1 MTEKLLIID
10 GSSLLSTSFYA
21 TATAYLMAKT
31 DEDKE
36 KALTRLMKTSD
47 GRYTNGVFP
56 FMRTLLSLIKKN
68 QPTHLAVVWDVSRQT
83 FRQEIAGGT
92 YKGTRKATPHPLKE
106 QFISTQNLLQGI
118 VPQFLSG
125 KDDEEVYEAD
135 DFAGSLAKRF
145 QNEIPVFL
153 HTKDEDYLQLVDT
166 NTRVWLGSSK
176 ADKMFEDLGLNRQE
190 FNVPDGFFE
199 FTLST
204 LKDIKGLE
212 PYQIVEY
219 KALCGDTSDNIP
231 GVKGVGEK
239 AVIPLLQE
247 YGTIEAIYE
256 TIENLNA
263 AKEEKELKK
272 FFKESLG
279 IGRSPISYL
288 LAEGVIALSS
298 GEKINYNVIFDE
310 VTEED
315 KALQPL
321 FEEKLGKLRFPIRL
335 SNAEDIE
342 KLRNEEVYGV
352 QLCAKESAFMSKE
365 LATIKTDIESIANVN
380 LDDIKLNI
388 NYDELK
394 ARLLDF
400 EIKTLI

>member
-36 KALTRLMKTSD
+36 KALERLMKTSD

-118 VPQFLSG
+118 IPQFLSG
-125 KDDEEVYEAD
+125 RDDEEVYEAD

-145 QNEIPVFL
+145 QTEIPVFL
-153 HTKDEDYLQLVDT
+153 HTKDEDYLQLVDS

-256 TIENLNA
+256 TIENLS

-279 IGRSPISYL
+279 IGRSPISYM
-288 LAEGVIALSS
+288 LADGVIAL
-298 GEKINYNVIFDE
+298 GNGDKINYNAIFDE

-315 KALQPL
+315 TTLQPL
-321 FEEKLGKLRFPIRL
+321 FEEKLGKLKFPIRL

-342 KLRNEEVYGV
+342 KLKNEEVFGI

-365 LATIKTDIESIANVN
+365 LATIKTDIESIAQVN

-388 NYDELK
+388 DYNELK
-394 ARLLDF
+394 NRLLDL

>member
-36 KALTRLMKTSD
+36 KALERLMKTSD

-68 QPTHLAVVWDVSRQT
+68 QPTHLAIVWDVSRQT

-118 VPQFLSG
+118 IPQFLSG
-125 KDDEEVYEAD
+125 RDDEEVYEAD

-145 QNEIPVFL
+145 QTEIPVFL
-153 HTKDEDYLQLVDT
+153 HTKDEDYLQLVDS

-176 ADKMFEDLGLNRQE
+176 ADKMFEDLNLNRQE

-256 TIENLNA
+256 TIENLS

-279 IGRSPISYL
+279 IGRSPISYM
-288 LAEGVIALSS
+288 LADGVIAL
-298 GEKINYNVIFDE
+298 GNGDKINYNAIFDE

-315 KALQPL
+315 TTLQPL
-321 FEEKLGKLRFPIRL
+321 FEEKLGKLKFPIRL

-342 KLRNEEVYGV
+342 KLKNEEVFGI

-365 LATIKTDIESIANVN
+365 LATIKTDIESIAQVN

-388 NYDELK
+388 DYTELK
-394 ARLLDF
+394 NRLLDL

>member
-1 MTEKLLIID
+1 
-10 GSSLLSTSFYA
+10 
-21 TATAYLMAKT
+21 
-31 DEDKE
+31 
-36 KALTRLMKTSD
+36 
-47 GRYTNGVFP
+47 
-56 FMRTLLSLIKKN
+56 
-68 QPTHLAVVWDVSRQT
+68 
-83 FRQEIAGGT
+83 
-92 YKGTRKATPHPLKE
+92 
-106 QFISTQNLLQGI
+106 
-118 VPQFLSG
+118 
-125 KDDEEVYEAD
+125 
-135 DFAGSLAKRF
+135 
-145 QNEIPVFL
+145 
-153 HTKDEDYLQLVDT
+153 
-166 NTRVWLGSSK
+166 
-176 ADKMFEDLGLNRQE
+176 MFEDLGLNRQE

-247 YGTIEAIYE
+247 YGNIEAIYN
-256 TIENLNA
+256 TIENLS

-288 LAEGVIALSS
+288 LADGVIALGN

-315 KALQPL
+315 KNLQDL

-335 SNAEDIE
+335 SNGDDLE
-342 KLRNEEVYGV
+342 KLRNEEVFGV
-352 QLCAKESAFMSKE
+352 QLSAKESAFISKE
-365 LATIKTDIESIANVN
+365 LATIKTDIESIANTTI
-380 LDDIKLNI
+380 DDVKLNI

>member
-68 QPTHLAVVWDVSRQT
+68 QPTHLAIVWDVSRQT

-118 VPQFLSG
+118 IPQFLSG
-125 KDDEEVYEAD
+125 RDDEEVYEAD

-145 QNEIPVFL
+145 QTEIPVFL
-153 HTKDEDYLQLVDT
+153 HTKDEDYLQLVDS

-176 ADKMFEDLGLNRQE
+176 ADKMFEDLNLNRQE

-204 LKDIKGLE
+204 LKDIKGLK

-256 TIENLNA
+256 TIENLS

-279 IGRSPISYL
+279 IGRSPISYM
-288 LAEGVIALSS
+288 LADGVIAL
-298 GEKINYNVIFDE
+298 GNGDKINYNAIFDE

-315 KALQPL
+315 TTLQPL
-321 FEEKLGKLRFPIRL
+321 FEEKLGKLKFPIRL

-342 KLRNEEVYGV
+342 KLKNEEVFGI

-365 LATIKTDIESIANVN
+365 LATIKTDIESIAQVN

-388 NYDELK
+388 DYTELK
-394 ARLLDF
+394 NRLLDL

>member
-36 KALTRLMKTSD
+36 KALERLMKTSD

-118 VPQFLSG
+118 IPQFLSG
-125 KDDEEVYEAD
+125 RDDEEVYEAD

-145 QNEIPVFL
+145 QTEIPVFL
-153 HTKDEDYLQLVDT
+153 HTKDEDYLQLVDS

-176 ADKMFEDLGLNRQE
+176 ADKMFEDLNLNRQE

-256 TIENLNA
+256 TIENLS

-272 FFKESLG
+272 FFKDSLG
-279 IGRSPISYL
+279 IGRSPISYM
-288 LAEGVIALSS
+288 LADGVIAL
-298 GEKINYNVIFDE
+298 GNGDKINYNAIFDE

-315 KALQPL
+315 TTLQPL
-321 FEEKLGKLRFPIRL
+321 FEEKLGKLKFPIRL

-342 KLRNEEVYGV
+342 KLKNEEVFGI

-365 LATIKTDIESIANVN
+365 LATIKTDIESIAQVN

-388 NYDELK
+388 DYTELK
-394 ARLLDF
+394 NRLLDL

>member
-36 KALTRLMKTSD
+36 KALERLMKTSD

-118 VPQFLSG
+118 IPQFLSG
-125 KDDEEVYEAD
+125 RDDEEVYEAD

-145 QNEIPVFL
+145 QTEIPVFL
-153 HTKDEDYLQLVDT
+153 HTKDEDYLQLVDS

-176 ADKMFEDLGLNRQE
+176 ADKMFEDLNLNRQE

-256 TIENLNA
+256 TIENLS

-279 IGRSPISYL
+279 IGRSPISYM
-288 LAEGVIALSS
+288 LADGVIAL
-298 GEKINYNVIFDE
+298 GNGDKINYNAIFDE

-315 KALQPL
+315 TILQPL
-321 FEEKLGKLRFPIRL
+321 FEEKLGKLKFPIRL

-342 KLRNEEVYGV
+342 KLKNEEVFGI

-365 LATIKTDIESIANVN
+365 LATIKTDIESIAQVN

-388 NYDELK
+388 DYTELK
-394 ARLLDF
+394 NRLLDL

>member
-36 KALTRLMKTSD
+36 KALERLMKTSD

-118 VPQFLSG
+118 IPQFLSG
-125 KDDEEVYEAD
+125 RDDEEVYEAD

-145 QNEIPVFL
+145 QTEIPVFL
-153 HTKDEDYLQLVDT
+153 HTKDEDYLQLIDS

-176 ADKMFEDLGLNRQE
+176 ADKMFEDLNLSRQE

-256 TIENLNA
+256 TIENLS

-279 IGRSPISYL
+279 IGRSPISYM
-288 LAEGVIALSS
+288 LADGVIAL
-298 GEKINYNVIFDE
+298 GNGDKINYNAIFDE

-315 KALQPL
+315 TTLQPL
-321 FEEKLGKLRFPIRL
+321 FEEKLGKLKFPIRL
-335 SNAEDIE
+335 SKAEDIE
-342 KLRNEEVYGV
+342 KLKNEEVFGI

-365 LATIKTDIESIANVN
+365 LATIKTDIESIAQVN

-388 NYDELK
+388 DYTELK
-394 ARLLDF
+394 NRLLDL

>member
-263 AKEEKELKK
+263 KEEKELKK

-279 IGRSPISYL
+279 IGRSPISYM

-335 SNAEDIE
+335 STAEDIE

>member
-31 DEDKE
+31 EEHKE
-36 KALTRLMKTSD
+36 KALERLMKTSD

-118 VPQFLSG
+118 IPQFLSG
-125 KDDEEVYEAD
+125 RDDEEVYEAD

-145 QNEIPVFL
+145 QTEIPVFL
-153 HTKDEDYLQLVDT
+153 HTKDEDYLQLVDS

-176 ADKMFEDLGLNRQE
+176 ADKMFEDLNLNRQE

-256 TIENLNA
+256 TIENLS

-279 IGRSPISYL
+279 IGRSPISYM
-288 LAEGVIALSS
+288 LADGVIAL
-298 GEKINYNVIFDE
+298 GNGDKINYNAIFDE

-315 KALQPL
+315 TTLQPL
-321 FEEKLGKLRFPIRL
+321 FEEKLGKLKFPIRL

-342 KLRNEEVYGV
+342 KLKNEEVFGV

-365 LATIKTDIESIANVN
+365 LATIKTDIESIAQVN

-388 NYDELK
+388 DYTELK
-394 ARLLDF
+394 NRLLDL

>member
-21 TATAYLMAKT
+21 TDTAYLMAKT

-36 KALTRLMKTSD
+36 KALERLMKTSD

-118 VPQFLSG
+118 IPQFLSG
-125 KDDEEVYEAD
+125 RDDEEVYEAD

-145 QNEIPVFL
+145 QTEIPVFL
-153 HTKDEDYLQLVDT
+153 HTKDEDYLQLVDS

-176 ADKMFEDLGLNRQE
+176 ADKMFEDLNLNRQE

-204 LKDIKGLE
+204 LKDIKGLK

-256 TIENLNA
+256 TIENLS

-279 IGRSPISYL
+279 IGRSPISYM
-288 LAEGVIALSS
+288 LADGVIAL
-298 GEKINYNVIFDE
+298 GNGDKINYNAIFDE

-315 KALQPL
+315 TTLQPL
-321 FEEKLGKLRFPIRL
+321 FEEKLGKLKFPIRL

-342 KLRNEEVYGV
+342 KLKNEEVFGV

-365 LATIKTDIESIANVN
+365 LATIKTDIESIAQVN

-388 NYDELK
+388 DYTELK
-394 ARLLDF
+394 NRLLDL

>member
-118 VPQFLSG
+118 VPQFLSE

-247 YGTIEAIYE
+247 YGNIESIYD
-256 TIENLNA
+256 TIENLSS
-263 AKEEKELKK
+263 KEEKELKK

-279 IGRSPISYL
+279 IGRSPISYM

-298 GEKINYNVIFDE
+298 GEKINYNAIFDE

>member
-118 VPQFLSG
+118 VPQFLSE

-247 YGTIEAIYE
+247 YGNIESIYD
-256 TIENLNA
+256 TIENLSS
-263 AKEEKELKK
+263 KEEKELKK

-279 IGRSPISYL
+279 IGRSPISYM

-335 SNAEDIE
+335 SNVEDIE

>member
-36 KALTRLMKTSD
+36 KALERLMKTSD

-118 VPQFLSG
+118 IPQFLSG
-125 KDDEEVYEAD
+125 RDDEEVYEAD

-145 QNEIPVFL
+145 QTEIPVFL
-153 HTKDEDYLQLVDT
+153 HTKDEDYLQLVDS

-176 ADKMFEDLGLNRQE
+176 ADKMFEDLNLNRQE

-247 YGTIEAIYE
+247 YGTIESIYE
-256 TIENLNA
+256 TIENLS

-279 IGRSPISYL
+279 IGRSPISYM
-288 LAEGVIALSS
+288 LADGVIAL
-298 GEKINYNVIFDE
+298 GNGDKINYNAIFDE

-315 KALQPL
+315 TTLQPL
-321 FEEKLGKLRFPIRL
+321 FEEKLGKLKFPIRL

-342 KLRNEEVYGV
+342 KLKNEEVFGI

-365 LATIKTDIESIANVN
+365 LATIKTDIESIAQVN

-388 NYDELK
+388 DYTELK
-394 ARLLDF
+394 NRLLDL

>member
-118 VPQFLSG
+118 VPQFLSE

-145 QNEIPVFL
+145 QSEIPVFL

-247 YGTIEAIYE
+247 YGNIESIYD
-256 TIENLNA
+256 TIENLSS
-263 AKEEKELKK
+263 KEEKELKK

>member
-68 QPTHLAVVWDVSRQT
+68 EPTHLAVVWDVSRQT
-83 FRQEIAGGT
+83 FRQKIAGGT

-118 VPQFLSG
+118 IPQFLSG
-125 KDDEEVYEAD
+125 RDDEEVYEAD

-145 QNEIPVFL
+145 QTEIPVFL
-153 HTKDEDYLQLVDT
+153 HTKDEDYLQLVDS

-176 ADKMFEDLGLNRQE
+176 ADKMFEDLNLNRQE

-256 TIENLNA
+256 TIENLS

-279 IGRSPISYL
+279 IGRSPISYM
-288 LAEGVIALSS
+288 LADGVIAL
-298 GEKINYNVIFDE
+298 GNGDKINYNAIFDE

-315 KALQPL
+315 TTLQPL
-321 FEEKLGKLRFPIRL
+321 FEEKLGKLKFPIRL

-342 KLRNEEVYGV
+342 KLKNEEVFGV

-365 LATIKTDIESIANVN
+365 LATIKTDIESIAQVN

-388 NYDELK
+388 DYTELK
-394 ARLLDF
+394 NRLLDL

>member
-36 KALTRLMKTSD
+36 KALERLMKTSD

-118 VPQFLSG
+118 IPQFLSG
-125 KDDEEVYEAD
+125 RDDEEVYEAD

-145 QNEIPVFL
+145 QTEIPVFL
-153 HTKDEDYLQLVDT
+153 HTKDEDYLQLVDS

-176 ADKMFEDLGLNRQE
+176 ADKMFEDLNLNRQE

-256 TIENLNA
+256 TIENLS

-279 IGRSPISYL
+279 IGRSPISYM
-288 LAEGVIALSS
+288 LADGVIAL
-298 GEKINYNVIFDE
+298 GNGDKINYNAIFDE

-315 KALQPL
+315 TTLQPL
-321 FEEKLGKLRFPIRL
+321 FEEKLGKLKFPIRL

-342 KLRNEEVYGV
+342 KLKNEEVFGV

-365 LATIKTDIESIANVN
+365 LATIKTDIESIAQVN

-388 NYDELK
+388 DYTELK
-394 ARLLDF
+394 NRLLDL

>member
-68 QPTHLAVVWDVSRQT
+68 QPTHLVVVWDVSRQT

-263 AKEEKELKK
+263 KEEKELKK

-279 IGRSPISYL
+279 IGRSPISYM

>member
-68 QPTHLAVVWDVSRQT
+68 QPTHWAVVWDVSRQT

-118 VPQFLSG
+118 IPQFLSG
-125 KDDEEVYEAD
+125 RDDEEVYEAD

-145 QNEIPVFL
+145 QTEIPVFL
-153 HTKDEDYLQLVDT
+153 HTKDEDYLQLVDS

-176 ADKMFEDLGLNRQE
+176 ADKMFEDLNLNRQE

-256 TIENLNA
+256 TIENLS

-279 IGRSPISYL
+279 IGRSPISYM
-288 LAEGVIALSS
+288 LADGVIAL
-298 GEKINYNVIFDE
+298 GNGDKINYNAIFDE

-315 KALQPL
+315 TTLQPL
-321 FEEKLGKLRFPIRL
+321 FEEKLGKLKFPIRL

-342 KLRNEEVYGV
+342 KLKNEEVFGV

-365 LATIKTDIESIANVN
+365 LATIKTDIESIAQVN
-380 LDDIKLNI
+380 LDDIKLSI
-388 NYDELK
+388 DYTELK
-394 ARLLDF
+394 NRLLDL

>member
-145 QNEIPVFL
+145 QSEIPVFL

-263 AKEEKELKK
+263 KEEKELKK

-279 IGRSPISYL
+279 IGRSPISYM

-298 GEKINYNVIFDE
+298 GEKINYNAIFDE

>member
-36 KALTRLMKTSD
+36 MALERLMKTSD

-118 VPQFLSG
+118 IPQFLSG
-125 KDDEEVYEAD
+125 RDDEEVYEAD

-145 QNEIPVFL
+145 QTEIPVFL
-153 HTKDEDYLQLVDT
+153 HTKDEDYLQLVDS
-166 NTRVWLGSSK
+166 NTRVWLCSSK
-176 ADKMFEDLGLNRQE
+176 ADKMFEDLNLNRQE

-204 LKDIKGLE
+204 LKDIKGLK

-256 TIENLNA
+256 TIENLSA
-263 AKEEKELKK
+263 REEKELKK

-279 IGRSPISYL
+279 IGRSPISYM
-288 LAEGVIALSS
+288 LADGVIAL
-298 GEKINYNVIFDE
+298 GNGDKINYNAIFDE

-315 KALQPL
+315 TILQPL
-321 FEEKLGKLRFPIRL
+321 FEEKLGKLKFPIRL

>member
-36 KALTRLMKTSD
+36 KALERLMKTSD

-118 VPQFLSG
+118 IPQFLSG
-125 KDDEEVYEAD
+125 RDDEEVYEAD

-145 QNEIPVFL
+145 QTEIPVFL
-153 HTKDEDYLQLVDT
+153 HTKDEDYLQLVDS

-176 ADKMFEDLGLNRQE
+176 ADKMFEDLNLNRQE

-204 LKDIKGLE
+204 LKDIKGLK

-256 TIENLNA
+256 TIENLS

-279 IGRSPISYL
+279 IGRSPISYM
-288 LAEGVIALSS
+288 LADGVIAL
-298 GEKINYNVIFDE
+298 GNGDKINYNAIFDE

-315 KALQPL
+315 TILQPL
-321 FEEKLGKLRFPIRL
+321 FEEKLGKLKFPIRL

-342 KLRNEEVYGV
+342 KLKNEEVFGI

-365 LATIKTDIESIANVN
+365 LATIKTDIESIAKVN

-388 NYDELK
+388 DYTELK
-394 ARLLDF
+394 NRLLDL

>member
-118 VPQFLSG
+118 IPQFLSG
-125 KDDEEVYEAD
+125 RDDEEVYEAD

-145 QNEIPVFL
+145 QTEIPVFL
-153 HTKDEDYLQLVDT
+153 HTKDEDYLQLVDS

-176 ADKMFEDLGLNRQE
+176 ADKMFEDLNLNRQE

-204 LKDIKGLE
+204 LKDIKGLK

-256 TIENLNA
+256 TIENLSA
-263 AKEEKELKK
+263 REEKELKK

-279 IGRSPISYL
+279 IGRSPISYM
-288 LAEGVIALSS
+288 LADGVIAL
-298 GEKINYNVIFDE
+298 GNGDKINYNAIFDE

-315 KALQPL
+315 TILQPL
-321 FEEKLGKLRFPIRL
+321 FEEKLGKLKFPIRL

-342 KLRNEEVYGV
+342 KLKNEEVFGI

-365 LATIKTDIESIANVN
+365 LATIKTDIESIAQVN

-388 NYDELK
+388 DYTELK
-394 ARLLDF
+394 NRLLDL

>member
-135 DFAGSLAKRF
+135 DLAGSLAKRF

-263 AKEEKELKK
+263 KEEKELKK
-272 FFKESLG
+272 FFKQSLG

-298 GEKINYNVIFDE
+298 GEKINYNAIFDE

>member
-36 KALTRLMKTSD
+36 KALERLMKTSD

-118 VPQFLSG
+118 IPQFLSG
-125 KDDEEVYEAD
+125 RDDEEVYEAD

-145 QNEIPVFL
+145 QTEIPVFL
-153 HTKDEDYLQLVDT
+153 HTKDEDYLQLVDS

-176 ADKMFEDLGLNRQE
+176 ADKMFEDLNLNRQE

-204 LKDIKGLE
+204 LKDIKGLK

-256 TIENLNA
+256 TIENLS

-279 IGRSPISYL
+279 IGRSPISYM
-288 LAEGVIALSS
+288 LADGVIAL
-298 GEKINYNVIFDE
+298 GNGDKINYNAIFDE

-315 KALQPL
+315 TILQPL
-321 FEEKLGKLRFPIRL
+321 FEEKLGKLKFPIRL

-342 KLRNEEVYGV
+342 KLKNEEVFGI

-365 LATIKTDIESIANVN
+365 LATIKTDIESIAQVN

-388 NYDELK
+388 DYTELK
-394 ARLLDF
+394 NRLLDL

>member
-36 KALTRLMKTSD
+36 KALERLMKTSD

-68 QPTHLAVVWDVSRQT
+68 QPTHLAIVWDVSRQT

-118 VPQFLSG
+118 IPQFLSG
-125 KDDEEVYEAD
+125 RDDEEVYEAD

-145 QNEIPVFL
+145 QTEIPVFL
-153 HTKDEDYLQLVDT
+153 HTKDEDYLQLVDS

-176 ADKMFEDLGLNRQE
+176 ADKMFEDLNLNRQE

-256 TIENLNA
+256 TIENLS

-279 IGRSPISYL
+279 IGRSPISYM
-288 LAEGVIALSS
+288 LADGVIAL
-298 GEKINYNVIFDE
+298 GNGDKINYNAIFDE

-315 KALQPL
+315 TTLQPL
-321 FEEKLGKLRFPIRL
+321 FEEKLGKLKFPIRL

-342 KLRNEEVYGV
+342 KLKNEEVFGI

-365 LATIKTDIESIANVN
+365 LATIKTDIESIAQVN
-380 LDDIKLNI
+380 LDDIKLDI
-388 NYDELK
+388 DYTELK
-394 ARLLDF
+394 NRLLDL

>member
-36 KALTRLMKTSD
+36 KALERLMKTSD

-118 VPQFLSG
+118 IPQFLSG
-125 KDDEEVYEAD
+125 RDDEEVYEAD

-145 QNEIPVFL
+145 QTEIPVFL
-153 HTKDEDYLQLVDT
+153 HTKDEDYLQLVDS

-176 ADKMFEDLGLNRQE
+176 ADKMFEDLNLNRQE

-204 LKDIKGLE
+204 LEDIKGLE

-256 TIENLNA
+256 TIENLS

-279 IGRSPISYL
+279 IGRSPISYM
-288 LAEGVIALSS
+288 LADGVIAL
-298 GEKINYNVIFDE
+298 GNGDKINYNAIFDE

-315 KALQPL
+315 TTLQPL
-321 FEEKLGKLRFPIRL
+321 FEEKLGKLKFPIRL

-342 KLRNEEVYGV
+342 KLKNEEVFGI

-365 LATIKTDIESIANVN
+365 LATIKTDIESIAQVN

-388 NYDELK
+388 DYTELK
-394 ARLLDF
+394 NRLLDL

>member
-118 VPQFLSG
+118 VPQFLSE

-145 QNEIPVFL
+145 QNEISVFL

-247 YGTIEAIYE
+247 YGNIESIYD
-256 TIENLNA
+256 TIENLSS
-263 AKEEKELKK
+263 KEEKELKK

-279 IGRSPISYL
+279 IGRSPISYM

>member
-118 VPQFLSG
+118 IPQFLSG
-125 KDDEEVYEAD
+125 RDDEEVYEAD

-145 QNEIPVFL
+145 QTEIPVFL
-153 HTKDEDYLQLVDT
+153 HTKDEDYLQLVDS

-176 ADKMFEDLGLNRQE
+176 ADKMFEDLNLNRQE

-204 LKDIKGLE
+204 LKDIKGLK

-256 TIENLNA
+256 TIENLS

-279 IGRSPISYL
+279 IGRSPISYM
-288 LAEGVIALSS
+288 LADGVIAL
-298 GEKINYNVIFDE
+298 GNGDKINYNAIFDE

-315 KALQPL
+315 TTLQPL
-321 FEEKLGKLRFPIRL
+321 FEEKLGKLKFPIRL

-342 KLRNEEVYGV
+342 KLKNEEVFGV

-365 LATIKTDIESIANVN
+365 LATIKTDIESIAQVN

-388 NYDELK
+388 DYTELK
-394 ARLLDF
+394 NRLLDL

>member
-36 KALTRLMKTSD
+36 KALERLMKTSD

-118 VPQFLSG
+118 IPQFLSG
-125 KDDEEVYEAD
+125 RDDEEVYEAD

-145 QNEIPVFL
+145 QTEIPVFL
-153 HTKDEDYLQLVDT
+153 HTKDEDYLQLVDS

-176 ADKMFEDLGLNRQE
+176 ADKMFEDLNLNRQE

-204 LKDIKGLE
+204 LKDIKGLK

-256 TIENLNA
+256 TIENLSA
-263 AKEEKELKK
+263 REEKELKK

-279 IGRSPISYL
+279 IGRSPISYM
-288 LAEGVIALSS
+288 LADGVIAL
-298 GEKINYNVIFDE
+298 GNGDKINYNAIFDE

-315 KALQPL
+315 TILQPL
-321 FEEKLGKLRFPIRL
+321 FEEKLGKLKFPIRL

-342 KLRNEEVYGV
+342 KLKNEEVFGI

-365 LATIKTDIESIANVN
+365 LATIKTDIESIAQVN

-388 NYDELK
+388 DYTELK
-394 ARLLDF
+394 NRLLDL

>member
-247 YGTIEAIYE
+247 YGNIESIYD
-256 TIENLNA
+256 TIENLSS
-263 AKEEKELKK
+263 KEEKELKK

-279 IGRSPISYL
+279 IGRSPISYM

-365 LATIKTDIESIANVN
+365 LAKIKTDIESIANVN

>member
-118 VPQFLSG
+118 VPQFLSE

-247 YGTIEAIYE
+247 YGNIESIYD
-256 TIENLNA
+256 TIENLSS
-263 AKEEKELKK
+263 KEEKELKK

-279 IGRSPISYL
+279 IGRSPISYM

>member
-36 KALTRLMKTSD
+36 KALERLMKTSD

-118 VPQFLSG
+118 IPQFLSG
-125 KDDEEVYEAD
+125 RDDEEVYEAD

-145 QNEIPVFL
+145 QTEIPVFL
-153 HTKDEDYLQLVDT
+153 HTKDEDYLQLVDS

-176 ADKMFEDLGLNRQE
+176 ADKMFEDLNLNRQE

-204 LKDIKGLE
+204 LKDIKGLK

-247 YGTIEAIYE
+247 YGTIEGIYE
-256 TIENLNA
+256 TIENLS

-279 IGRSPISYL
+279 IGRSPISYM
-288 LAEGVIALSS
+288 LADGVIAL
-298 GEKINYNVIFDE
+298 GNGDKINYNAIFDE

-315 KALQPL
+315 TTLQPL
-321 FEEKLGKLRFPIRL
+321 FEEKLGKLKFPIRL

-342 KLRNEEVYGV
+342 KLKNEEVFGV

-365 LATIKTDIESIANVN
+365 LATIKTDIESIAKVN
-380 LDDIKLNI
+380 LNDIKLNI
-388 NYDELK
+388 DYTELK
-394 ARLLDF
+394 NRLLDL

>member
-68 QPTHLAVVWDVSRQT
+68 EPTHLAVVWDVSRQT

-118 VPQFLSG
+118 VPQFLSE

-247 YGTIEAIYE
+247 YGNIESIYD
-256 TIENLNA
+256 TIENLSS
-263 AKEEKELKK
+263 KEEKELKK

-279 IGRSPISYL
+279 IGRSPISYM

-365 LATIKTDIESIANVN
+365 LATIKTDIEFIANVN

>member
-36 KALTRLMKTSD
+36 KALERLMKTSD

-68 QPTHLAVVWDVSRQT
+68 EPTHLAVVWDVSRQT

-118 VPQFLSG
+118 IPQFLSG
-125 KDDEEVYEAD
+125 RDDEEVYEAD

-145 QNEIPVFL
+145 QTEIPVFL
-153 HTKDEDYLQLVDT
+153 HTKDEDYLQLVDS

-176 ADKMFEDLGLNRQE
+176 ADKMFEDLNLNRQE

-256 TIENLNA
+256 TIENLS

-279 IGRSPISYL
+279 IGRSPISYM
-288 LAEGVIALSS
+288 LADGVIAL
-298 GEKINYNVIFDE
+298 GNGDKINYNAIFDE

-315 KALQPL
+315 TTLQPL
-321 FEEKLGKLRFPIRL
+321 FEEKLGKLKFPIRL

-342 KLRNEEVYGV
+342 KLKNEEVFGV

-365 LATIKTDIESIANVN
+365 LATIKTDIESIAQVN

-388 NYDELK
+388 DYTELK
-394 ARLLDF
+394 NRLLDL

>member
-36 KALTRLMKTSD
+36 KALERHMTTSD
-47 GRYTNGVFP
+47 ARYTNGVFP

-118 VPQFLSG
+118 IPQFLSG
-125 KDDEEVYEAD
+125 RDDEEVYEAD

-145 QNEIPVFL
+145 QTEIPVFL
-153 HTKDEDYLQLVDT
+153 HTKDEDYLQLVDS
-166 NTRVWLGSSK
+166 NTRVWLCSSK
-176 ADKMFEDLGLNRQE
+176 ADKMFEDLNLNRQE

-204 LKDIKGLE
+204 LKDIKGLK

-256 TIENLNA
+256 TIENLSA
-263 AKEEKELKK
+263 REEKELKK

-279 IGRSPISYL
+279 IGRSPISYM
-288 LAEGVIALSS
+288 LADGVIAL
-298 GEKINYNVIFDE
+298 GNGDKINYNAIFDE

-315 KALQPL
+315 TILQPL
-321 FEEKLGKLRFPIRL
+321 FEEKLGKLKFPIRL

-342 KLRNEEVYGV
+342 KLKNEEVFGI

-365 LATIKTDIESIANVN
+365 LATIKTDIESIAQVN

-388 NYDELK
+388 DYTELK
-394 ARLLDF
+394 NRLLDL

>member
-36 KALTRLMKTSD
+36 KALERLMKTSD

-68 QPTHLAVVWDVSRQT
+68 QPTHLAIVWDVSRQT

-118 VPQFLSG
+118 IPQFLSG
-125 KDDEEVYEAD
+125 RDDEEVYEAD

-145 QNEIPVFL
+145 QTEIPVFL
-153 HTKDEDYLQLVDT
+153 HTKDEDYLQLVDS

-176 ADKMFEDLGLNRQE
+176 ADKMFEDLNLNRQE

-256 TIENLNA
+256 TIENLS

-279 IGRSPISYL
+279 IGRSPISYM
-288 LAEGVIALSS
+288 LAYGVIAL
-298 GEKINYNVIFDE
+298 GNGDKINYNAIFDE

-315 KALQPL
+315 TTLQPL
-321 FEEKLGKLRFPIRL
+321 FEEKLGKLKFPIRL

-342 KLRNEEVYGV
+342 KLKNEEVFGI

-365 LATIKTDIESIANVN
+365 LATIKTDIESIAHVN

-388 NYDELK
+388 DYTELK
-394 ARLLDF
+394 NRLLDL

>member
-36 KALTRLMKTSD
+36 KALERLMKTSD

-118 VPQFLSG
+118 IPQFLSG
-125 KDDEEVYEAD
+125 RDDEEVYEAD

-145 QNEIPVFL
+145 QTEIPVFL
-153 HTKDEDYLQLVDT
+153 HTKDEDYLQLVDS

-176 ADKMFEDLGLNRQE
+176 ADKMFEDLNLNRQE

-256 TIENLNA
+256 TIENLS

-279 IGRSPISYL
+279 IGRSPISYM
-288 LAEGVIALSS
+288 LADGVIAL
-298 GEKINYNVIFDE
+298 GNGDKINYNAIFDE

-315 KALQPL
+315 TTLQPL
-321 FEEKLGKLRFPIRL
+321 FEEKLGKLKFPIRL
-335 SNAEDIE
+335 SKAEDIE
-342 KLRNEEVYGV
+342 KLKNKEVFGI

-365 LATIKTDIESIANVN
+365 LATIKTDIESIAQVN

-388 NYDELK
+388 DYTELK
-394 ARLLDF
+394 NRLLDL

>member
-36 KALTRLMKTSD
+36 KALERLMKTSD

-118 VPQFLSG
+118 IPQFLSG
-125 KDDEEVYEAD
+125 RDDEEVYEAD

-145 QNEIPVFL
+145 QTEIPVFL
-153 HTKDEDYLQLVDT
+153 HTKDEDYLQLVDS
-166 NTRVWLGSSK
+166 NTRVWIGSSK
-176 ADKMFEDLGLNRQE
+176 ADKMFEDLNLNRQE

-256 TIENLNA
+256 TIENLS

-279 IGRSPISYL
+279 IGRSPISYM
-288 LAEGVIALSS
+288 LADGVIAL
-298 GEKINYNVIFDE
+298 GNGDKINYNAIFDE

-315 KALQPL
+315 TTLQPL
-321 FEEKLGKLRFPIRL
+321 FEEKLGKLKFPIRL

-342 KLRNEEVYGV
+342 KLKNEEVFGI

-365 LATIKTDIESIANVN
+365 LATIKTDIESIAQVN

-388 NYDELK
+388 DYTELK
-394 ARLLDF
+394 NRLLDL